1 MLKIPR
7 IKIPHL
13 SIRLSLLVVWQM
25 VLLLLLSL
33 AALAYFSRQA
43 LINEA
48 RSDAEQTLVGTEQH
62 IDNVL
67 MTVEQTTYNVYQDL
81 QWHLDQPD
89 RMFTYCRNIV
99 ETYPYIVGCAVAFK
113 PNYYPGHELFLA
125 YVHRS
130 DYEQGTSTLISAT
143 KFGHRPYTE
152 QVWYTQ
158 PMSTGRAC
166 WTDPLPEE
174 ENEGVTISFCLP
186 ITDRHAECVGVIAVD
201 LPVTLLSQIVHAN
214 KPSPNSYSVL
224 LSHNGSYIVHHDDDK
239 LEDVKNALD
248 WTEKNAGAGAHEA
261 AEAML
266 SGATGFKSFQMNDED
281 WCVFYKP
288 FRHESSIGQ
297 PIDHLKWSAGVVY
310 LKDDVLGSYNN
321 LIYLDLAIAALC
333 VLVFFLLCRML
344 IRRQLRPL
352 HMLTHS
358 AQRIAEGHYDE
369 TVPRAQTTDEIGQ
382 LQDVF
387 RRMQQSLS
395 TKSSEL
401 EQLTS
406 MLKRRGEELRK
417 AYDGVQGSD
426 RMKTSFLHYMTTQM
440 TTPADIIERSVVKL
454 SNNYLTITPQE
465 ADYEVS
471 VIKRQSEIVLDLL
484 DHMIEALQIEADES
498 EKKLKAGKEVCHE

>member
-1 MLKIPR
+1 M
-7 IKIPHL
+7 
-13 SIRLSLLVVWQM
+13 
-25 VLLLLLSL
+25 
-33 AALAYFSRQA
+33 
-43 LINEA
+43 
-48 RSDAEQTLVGTEQH
+48 
-62 IDNVL
+62 
-67 MTVEQTTYNVYQDL
+67 
-81 QWHLDQPD
+81 
-89 RMFTYCRNIV
+89 
-99 ETYPYIVGCAVAFK
+99 
-113 PNYYPGHELFLA
+113 
-125 YVHRS
+125 
-130 DYEQGTSTLISAT
+130 
-143 KFGHRPYTE
+143 
-152 QVWYTQ
+152 
-158 PMSTGRAC
+158 
-166 WTDPLPEE
+166 
-174 ENEGVTISFCLP
+174 TISFCLP

-281 WCVFYKP
+281 WCVFYKS

-297 PIDHLKWSAGVVY
+297 PIDRLKWSAGVVY

-321 LIYLDLAIAALC
+321 LIYLELAIAALC

-426 RMKTSFLHYMTTQM
+426 RMKTSFLHNMSNQM
-440 TTPADIIERSVVKL
+440 LEPTSTLIDDVNKLYDIIGNGDVHEVNNLVSDIERQGQRMTSL
-454 SNNYLTITPQE
+454 LNRLLQ
-465 ADYEVS
+465 
-471 VIKRQSEIVLDLL
+471 QSATKE
-484 DHMIEALQIEADES
+484 
-498 EKKLKAGKEVCHE
+498 EKGGRS

>member
-13 SIRLSLLVVWQM
+13 SIRLNLLVVWQM

-33 AALAYFSRQA
+33 AALVYFSRQA

-113 PNYYPGHELFLA
+113 PNYYPDHELFLA

-130 DYEQGTSTLISAT
+130 DYEQGTSTLVSAT

-186 ITDRHAECVGVIAVD
+186 IMDRHAECVGVIAVD

-281 WCVFYKP
+281 WCVFFHRTAYRPFKMECWCGIPQGRCPWQLQQPHLSGVAYCRTLRACLLPALPHAHPSPAAPSPHADP
-288 FRHESSIGQ
+288 FR
-297 PIDHLKWSAGVVY
+297 SAY
-310 LKDDVLGSYNN
+310 
-321 LIYLDLAIAALC
+321 
-333 VLVFFLLCRML
+333 CRGP
-344 IRRQLRPL
+344 LR
-352 HMLTHS
+352 
-358 AQRIAEGHYDE
+358 
-369 TVPRAQTTDEIGQ
+369 
-382 LQDVF
+382 
-387 RRMQQSLS
+387 
-395 TKSSEL
+395 
-401 EQLTS
+401 
-406 MLKRRGEELRK
+406 
-417 AYDGVQGSD
+417 
-426 RMKTSFLHYMTTQM
+426 
-440 TTPADIIERSVVKL
+440 
-454 SNNYLTITPQE
+454 
-465 ADYEVS
+465 
-471 VIKRQSEIVLDLL
+471 
-484 DHMIEALQIEADES
+484 
-498 EKKLKAGKEVCHE
+498 